1 MKARHIKAVM
11 LGLTGLMAVTSLQA
25 ADIEAGKAKTAL
37 CAGCHGADGN
47 SVNVI
52 WPKLA
57 GQNAAYTV
65 KQLMEFKSGKRADAT
80 MQGMAATITD
90 EDVINVAAYYASL
103 TPADA
108 KFDEALLATGQSIY
122 QGGIADIAVSAC
134 IGCHSPDG
142 SGNDAAKFPSLQK
155 QHPEYIAAQLQK
167 FKDGTRSNDA
177 GKMMRNIA
185 ARMSDKEIQ
194 AVSAYVAALK

>member
-57 GQNAAYTV
+57 GQNAEYLV
-65 KQLMEFKSGKRADAT
+65 KQLMDFKSGKRTDAT

-90 EDVINVAAYYASL
+90 EDVINVAAYYEAQTSN
-103 TPADA
+103 DA
-108 KFDEALLATGQSIY
+108 KFDEALLAAGQSIY
-122 QGGIADIAVSAC
+122 QGGITEVAVSAC
-134 IGCHSPDG
+134 IGCHGPDG
-142 SGNDAAKFPSLQK
+142 SGNGAAKFPALQK
-155 QHPEYIAAQLQK
+155 QHPEYIAAQLLK
-167 FKDGTRSNDA
+167 FKNSTRENDA
-177 GKMMRNIA
+177 GKMMRNITK
-185 ARMSDKEIQ
+185 RMSDKEIQ
-194 AVSAYVAALK
+194 AVSAYVSALK